1 MDPSE
6 VPPFDVTSVGE
17 ALVDFVA
24 PDADELGSASAF
36 IRAAGGAPANV
47 AVAAARLGARSVFL
61 GAVGDDPFGAYL
73 RNVLQENGVDTQFV
87 RSVQARTTLAFVA
100 RNRGGIPDFLFYRGA
115 DAQLRSEDLPQLLLE
130 RSRFIH
136 CSSLALMT
144 EPSAS
149 ATRAAAL
156 AAGVAGALVSVD
168 PNLRPTSWPS
178 VDAMRTALD
187 PLIQRADV
195 LKVNDEEA
203 RLLTGTSDLRQAAV
217 GLAGDASR
225 LVVIT
230 LGADGCLWYWQGQT
244 GQVPAP
250 TVEVVETTGAGDAF
264 VGALLA
270 ELSGQGYWGSHLLA
284 LQPPALEEI
293 LRFACAAGA
302 CACREAGAM
311 ASLPSREEVERLLAG

>member
-17 ALVDFVA
+17 ALVAFVA

-203 RLLTGTSDLRQAAV
+203 RLLTGTSDLRRAAV